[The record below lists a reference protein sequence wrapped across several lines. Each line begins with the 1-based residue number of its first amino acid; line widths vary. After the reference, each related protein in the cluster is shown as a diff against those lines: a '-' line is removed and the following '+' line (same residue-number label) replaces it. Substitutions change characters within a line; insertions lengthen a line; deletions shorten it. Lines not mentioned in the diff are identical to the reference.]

1 MDITLYL
8 NKSQRNVVNKALSH
22 EKTLSDVFLLEE
34 CDVIKPSLI
43 FAKTDDTIFDTY
55 NYAFIP
61 KFNRYYY
68 CTIRLLDGERY
79 QMNCEVDVLMS
90 FKDDIL
96 RSEIVATRS
105 GDITKWNKLIRDDK
119 IKNLCRSTKVIRKLS
134 GGEFLSLITPNSHS
148 VIINTIGGTTNNE
161 NN

>member
-55 NYAFIP
+55 NYVFIP

-68 CTIRLLDGERY
+68 ATIELLDAERY
-79 QMNCEVDVLMS
+79 RLSCEVDVLMS
-90 FKDDIL
+90 FKSDVYNASVEYARCSVNTNPLVPDSLIL
-96 RSEIVATRS
+96 NSVR
-105 GDITKWNKLIRDDK
+105 K
-119 IKNLCRSTKVIRKLS
+119 IQTIRKFENS
-134 GGEFLSLITPNSHS
+134 EFLSQVNADNISMMFITL
-148 VIINTIGGTTNNE
+148 
-161 NN
+161 